1 MILEVAVLYIKR
13 GEETQFEKDFSL
25 AGKIISSANGYVW
38 HSLRKCIEQENKYL
52 LLVEW
57 NTLEDHTNGFRK
69 SEAYIEWK
77 HMLHHYYDPFPV
89 VEHFEMIM
97 GNHK

>member
-1 MILEVAVLYIKR
+1 MILEVAVLYIKK
-13 GEETQFEKDFSL
+13 GEESKFEKDFSL
-25 AGKIISSANGYVW
+25 AGKLIASAEGYIS

-57 NTLEDHTNGFRK
+57 DKLEDHTIGFRE
-69 SEAYIEWK
+69 SEPYIEWK
-77 HMLHHYYDPFPV
+77 KMLHHYYDPFPV

-97 GNHK
+97 ENHR

>member
-13 GEETQFEKDFSL
+13 GEESAFEKDFSV
-25 AGKIISSANGYVW
+25 ACTFITSAEGYIS
-38 HSLRKCIEQENKYL
+38 HSLRKCIEQDNKYL

-57 NTLEDHTNGFRK
+57 HTLEDHTKGFRESK
-69 SEAYIEWK
+69 EYIEWK
-77 HMLHHYYDPFPV
+77 SMLHHYYDPFPV

-97 GNHK
+97 ENHK